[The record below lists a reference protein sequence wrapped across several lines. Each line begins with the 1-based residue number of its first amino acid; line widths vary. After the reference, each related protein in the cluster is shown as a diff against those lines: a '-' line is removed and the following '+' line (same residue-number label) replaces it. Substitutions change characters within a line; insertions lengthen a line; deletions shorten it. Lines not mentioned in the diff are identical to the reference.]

1 MLAERILSL
10 IIVGIL
16 QGGIYGLLAMG
27 LSLQYGVCRVLNIA
41 HGEFI
46 MLGAMLTVFLSF
58 TFGINPLVTPVIIGP
73 LLFGLGF
80 LLQITLFR
88 GLKAR
93 APLPAAFEGNALL
106 AAFGLMYIIN
116 NLAQM
121 RWGSALQPSQYLT
134 NPVPFIGGMS
144 LSLNQIV
151 GFATAVVLGI
161 AVYLFLTRSRLGRA
175 IRATAED
182 PATAGLMGVNT
193 NMILAFCFGLG
204 ALLAGIAGT
213 LVSMRTQISTSL
225 GFNNTIIALIIV
237 TLGGLGSVPGSFIA
251 GIILGIVSML
261 VVGLWEPVLTVPV
274 YYAMLMILL
283 LARPAGIFGKK

>member
-1 MLAERILSL
+1 M
-10 IIVGIL
+10 
-16 QGGIYGLLAMG
+16 GGLYGLMAMG

-41 HGEFI
+41 HGEFV
-46 MLGAMLTVFLSF
+46 MLGAMLTFFFSF
-58 TFGINPLVTPVIIGP
+58 SLGINPLVAPAIIGP

-80 LLQITLFR
+80 LLQTTLFR

-93 APLPAAFEGNALL
+93 APSPAAFEGSALL
-106 AAFGLMYIIN
+106 AAFGVLYIIQY
-116 NLAQM
+116 LARV
-121 RWGSALQPSQYLT
+121 RWGTLLLPSPYLT
-134 NPVPFIGGMS
+134 DSVPFIGGMN

-151 GFATAVVLGI
+151 SFAIAVALGI

-182 PATAGLMGVNT
+182 QATAGLMGVNT

-213 LVSMRTQISTSL
+213 LISMRIYANTGI
-225 GFNNTIIALIIV
+225 GFSNTVIALIVV

-251 GIILGIVSML
+251 GIIIGIVSML
-261 VVGLWEPVLTVPV
+261 VTGLWESVLTVPV
-274 YYAMLMILL
+274 YYGILMVLL